1 MMNLV
6 FALLKDAFFAGIAAV
21 GFGSISNLPYKS
33 FPYCAMIAGI
43 GHALR
48 FYLINHCNVSIIWG
62 SFFAALTIGFLS
74 VFVGIC
80 IKQPAESLSSPSLLP
95 MIPGM
100 YAYRTFQHLLLCV
113 SSEGQQ
119 EAFLSEFHLMFSNFL
134 VGTLIVFM
142 LAIGAII
149 PLLTF
154 NKLTF
159 QATRNIKRY

>member
-1 MMNLV
+1 
-6 FALLKDAFFAGIAAV
+6 
-21 GFGSISNLPYKS
+21 
-33 FPYCAMIAGI
+33 
-43 GHALR
+43 
-48 FYLINHCNVSIIWG
+48 
-62 SFFAALTIGFLS
+62 
-74 VFVGIC
+74 
-80 IKQPAESLSSPSLLP
+80 

-113 SSEGQQ
+113 SSDGQ
-119 EAFLSEFHLMFSNFL
+119 EAFLSEFYLMSSNFL

-154 NKLTF
+154 SKLTF

>member
-1 MMNLV
+1 MDLV
-6 FALLKDAFFAGIAAV
+6 FALLKDAFFAGVAAV

-48 FYLINHCNVSIIWG
+48 FYLTSNFDVSIIWG

-74 VFVGIC
+74 VFIGIC

-113 SSEGQQ
+113 SSEGQ
-119 EAFLSEFHLMFSNFL
+119 EAFLSEFYQMFSNFL